1 MPLIYFLRH
10 GQTSYNAEGRIQG
23 SIDVP
28 LNAHGRAQA
37 QRNGGV
43 LNELLSDKAHFD
55 FVASPLLRARQTME
69 IVRTAMGLAPE
80 GYRTDDRLQEVR
92 FGAWG
97 GMTMAEIAARDP
109 ENYTRRLADIWN
121 VAPPEGESFRELYE
135 RVMDWLAGVATDTVA
150 VAHGGTSRCL
160 RGHFLNLAPQE
171 MVHLDVPQDKVLMI
185 EGNKLTWL

>member
-10 GQTSYNAEGRIQG
+10 GQTSFNAEGRIQG

-28 LNAHGRAQA
+28 LNEHGRAQA
-37 QRNGGV
+37 KRNGSV
-43 LNELLSDKAHFD
+43 LNELISDKSHFD
-55 FVASPLLRARQTME
+55 FIASPLLRARQTMK
-69 IVRTAMGLAPE
+69 IVRISMGLAPD
-80 GYRTDDRLQEVR
+80 GYQTDDRLEEVR

-109 ENYTRRLADIWN
+109 EHYTRRQADIWN

-135 RVMDWLAGVATDTVA
+135 RVVDWLTGLAADTVA

-160 RGHFLNLAPQE
+160 RGHFLKLAPQE
-171 MVHLDVPQDKVLMI
+171 IVHLDSPQDKVLMI

>member
-1 MPLIYFLRH
+1 MPLIYLLRH
-10 GQTSYNAEGRIQG
+10 GQTGFNAEGRIQG

-28 LNAHGRAQA
+28 LNELGRAQA
-37 QRNGGV
+37 RRNGGV
-43 LNELLSDKAHFD
+43 LNELISDKQCFD

-69 IVRTAMGLAPE
+69 IVRTAMGLAPD

-97 GMTMAEIAARDP
+97 GMTWAEIAARDP
-109 ENYTRRLADIWN
+109 ENYTRREADRWN

-135 RVMDWLAGVATDTVA
+135 RVTDWLGGVTADSIV
-150 VAHGGTSRCL
+150 VAHGGTNRCM
-160 RGHFLNLAPQE
+160 RGHFLTLAPLE
-171 MVHLDVPQDKVLMI
+171 IMNLDAPQDKVLMI